1 MPKPELK
8 GRKTNKINY
17 EGLYKSFQ
25 ESCSNFNA
33 YRMIK
38 CFLELFKR
46 PLNNVNEGLFKKFQE
61 CCNNL
66 FFLIQKRIMECF
78 LEFSKCPFN

>member
-1 MPKPELK
+1 MLQQKGELTLKGERVYIYRMPKPELK

-33 YRMIK
+33 YRMILK
-38 CFLELFKR
+38 MFPGTF
-46 PLNNVNEGLFKKFQE
+46 
-61 CCNNL
+61 
-66 FFLIQKRIMECF
+66 
-78 LEFSKCPFN
+78 